1 VLFLNSVVLIGR
13 LVRDPELRYLPN
25 GGTAVANFSLAVDK
39 QLSKEKKQEMESKGQ
54 PTADFINIVVWGKQG
69 ENCANYLKKGRNVA
83 IQGRIQ
89 SGSYKAADGTK
100 RYTTD
105 VVAERV
111 QFIDWGDNNSP
122 ASNNSSRPQ
131 SDNSNEFNTEGFHLD
146 DSIDDE
152 DIPF

>member
-1 VLFLNSVVLIGR
+1 MNSVVLIGR

-25 GGTAVANFSLAVDK
+25 GGTAVASFSIAVDK
-39 QLSKEKKQEMESKGQ
+39 QLSRDKKQEMESKGQ

-89 SGSYKAADGTK
+89 TGSYTAADGNK

-111 QFIDWGDNNSP
+111 QFIDWGDGASSGNSS
-122 ASNNSSRPQ
+122 AGSRPQ
-131 SDNSNEFNTEGFHLD
+131 QSSNSGDFNTEGFHLD